1 MCRKFI
7 SILGLCAVVFWASSA
22 VADGDWASLGV
33 DSEADNANVGSGS
46 QTNANDWDDMLDV
59 NLGGNQL
66 TGGGIN
72 SNGGDRESSDVVI
85 IAGDTAEVSSYT
97 LDASVTDNSVSV
109 AGSGSSADSKIEFSH
124 NSGYTNNYGV
134 TAVSLNAG
142 AGANQ
147 SVSVNVNAA
156 VDLGSAL

>member
-1 MCRKFI
+1 MKR
-7 SILGLCAVVFWASSA
+7 ILGVLTVICAA
-22 VADGDWASLGV
+22 VLWTGAALADGDDAWVTEVTIDDINL
-33 DSEADNANVGSGS
+33 GSGT
-46 QTNANDWDDMLDV
+46 QTNANDWKDMFDV
-59 NLGGNQL
+59 NVDGNQL

-85 IAGDTAEVSSYT
+85 IAGDTSEVSSYT

-109 AGSGSSADSKIEFSH
+109 GGSDSNADSTLEFSH

-156 VDLGSAL
+156 VDLGNSM